1 MDWDS
6 KYGPWAVVTGASSGL
21 GEHFAR
27 QLAQR
32 GSNLFLVARRE
43 YRLHSL
49 GQELREQF
57 GVETLAVP
65 LDLGAPGAVETL
77 CRRTA
82 DRDVGLFVDNA
93 GFGYMGRL
101 LDQDSERLARMIH
114 LNCTVTLLAAMAFAK
129 RMKARGGGGIIVSAS
144 LAGFQATPHM
154 AAYGATKG
162 FDLLFAEGLAHELR
176 GTGVDVL
183 ALCPGSTST
192 EFGQVAGS
200 RGGTRGSMAPGP
212 VVAEALRALGRK
224 DVVVTG
230 LANKVVGHVLGP
242 ILPRRWITAASGMAI
257 GRMVDG
263 EKKGNSN

>member
-1 MDWDS
+1 MDWNG
-6 KYGPWAVVTGASSGL
+6 KYGPWAVVTGASAGL

-32 GSNLFLVARRE
+32 GANLVLVARRE
-43 YRLHSL
+43 ARLRVL
-49 GQELREQF
+49 AEELKQNS
-57 GVETLAVP
+57 GVEAVVLP
-65 LDLGAPGAVETL
+65 LDLGAPGAVEVL
-77 CRRTA
+77 CERTA
-82 DRDVGLFVDNA
+82 ERDVGLLVDNA
-93 GFGYMGRL
+93 GFGYMGSL
-101 LDQDSERLARMIH
+101 LNQDPERLARMIH
-114 LNCTVTLLAAMAFAK
+114 LNCTVTLLTAMAFAK

-200 RGGTRGSMAPGP
+200 RGGTRGSMNPGP
-212 VVAEALRALGRK
+212 VVAEALRALGRR

-230 LANKVVGHVLGP
+230 LANKIVGHVLVP
-242 ILPRRWITAASGMAI
+242 ILPRRWITAASGIAIKRMA
-257 GRMVDG
+257 R
-263 EKKGNSN
+263 E

>member
-1 MDWDS
+1 MDGES
-6 KYGPWAVVTGASSGL
+6 KYGPWAVVTGASAGL

-32 GSNLFLVARRE
+32 GSNLVLVARRE

-49 GQELREQF
+49 GQELRQKYA
-57 GVETLAVP
+57 VETLAVP
-65 LDLGAPGAVETL
+65 LDLGAPGAVEVL
-77 CRRTA
+77 LERTS

-93 GFGYMGRL
+93 GFGTMGRV
-101 LDQDSERLARMIH
+101 LDQDPERLARMVH
-114 LNCTVTLLAAMAFAK
+114 LNCTVTMLAAVAFAR
-129 RMKARGGGGIIVSAS
+129 RMVARGGGGIIVSAS

-154 AAYGATKG
+154 AVYGATKG

-176 GTGVDVL
+176 GTGVDIL

-200 RGGTRGSMAPGP
+200 KGGTRGSMRPGP

-230 LANKVVGHVLGP
+230 LVNKFVGHVLAP
-242 ILPRRWITAASGMAI
+242 VLPRRWVTAASGMAI
-257 GRMVDG
+257 KRMV
-263 EKKGNSN
+263 KG

>member
-1 MDWDS
+1 MDWNK
-6 KYGPWAVVTGASSGL
+6 KYGPWAVVTGASAGL

-27 QLAQR
+27 QLAQK
-32 GSNLFLVARRE
+32 GSNLVLVARRE
-43 YRLHSL
+43 DRLQAL
-49 GQELREQF
+49 AQELHDKF
-57 GVETLAVP
+57 GVEAVALS
-65 LDLGAPGAVETL
+65 LDLGAPRAVEVM
-77 CRRTA
+77 CERTG

-101 LDQDSERLARMIH
+101 LDQDPERLARMVH

-162 FDLLFAEGLAHELR
+162 FGLLFAEGLAHELR

-200 RGGTRGSMAPGP
+200 RGGTRGNMKPEP
-212 VVAEALRALGRK
+212 VVGEALRALGHK

-242 ILPRRWITAASGMAI
+242 MLPRRWITAASGMAI
-257 GRMVDG
+257 KRMV
-263 EKKGNSN
+263 KG

>member
-1 MDWDS
+1 
-6 KYGPWAVVTGASSGL
+6 L

-32 GSNLFLVARRE
+32 GSSLVLVARRE

-49 GQELREQF
+49 GQELREKF
-57 GVETLAVP
+57 GVETVAVP
-65 LDLGAPGAVETL
+65 LDLGAPGAVEML
-77 CRRTA
+77 CERTA

-93 GFGYMGRL
+93 GFGYMGPL
-101 LDQDSERLARMIH
+101 LDQEPERLAKMIE
-114 LNCTVTLLAAMAFAK
+114 LNCTATLLSAVAFAK

-144 LAGFQATPHM
+144 LAGFQATPYM

-162 FDLLFAEGLAHELR
+162 FDLLFTEGLAHELR

-200 RGGTRGSMAPGP
+200 RGGTRGSMNPGP
-212 VVAEALRALGRK
+212 VVAAALRALGRQ

-230 LANKVVGHVLGP
+230 MANKFVGHVLGP
-242 ILPRRWITAASGMAI
+242 ILPRRWVTAASGMTI
-257 GRMVDG
+257 RRMV
-263 EKKGNSN
+263 KG

>member
-1 MDWDS
+1 MDWNS
-6 KYGPWAVVTGASSGL
+6 KYGPWAVVTGASAGL

-27 QLAQR
+27 QLAKR
-32 GSNLFLVARRE
+32 GENLVLVARRE

-49 GQELREQF
+49 AQELRDEF
-57 GVETLAVP
+57 AVETVSLP
-65 LDLGAPGAVETL
+65 LDLSVPGAVEEL
-77 CRRTA
+77 AQRTA
-82 DRDVGLFVDNA
+82 EQDVGLFVDNA

-101 LDQDSERLARMIH
+101 LDQDPERLAGMIH
-114 LNCTVTLLAAMAFAK
+114 LNCTVTLLAAVAFAK

-176 GTGVDVL
+176 GAGVDVL

-200 RGGTRGSMAPGP
+200 KGGTRGSMKPGP

-242 ILPRRWITAASGMAI
+242 ILPRRWVTAASAVAI
-257 GRMVDG
+257 KRMVKDG
-263 EKKGNSN
+263 RDEGIR